1 MVPVQA
7 QWLLCDGTGLFDSYQ
22 IISFLTRVSQ
32 GVCFPLSIF
41 IDTPPPPSS
50 LPLPISTFSLLS
62 SIFLSSLLPY
72 ITPSRAATR
81 PEYRC
86 RCQMDRWESP
96 WFLAKIQT
104 PAFPLFS
111 YTWAAT
117 EIHTRPDKLL
127 WRCSCE
133 TICKHLN
140 ADKLCEPSFCCSHRH
155 GAAVSTSG
163 SEHESSTTQF
173 NVKRERSCFSPCF
186 SENHQLIVNAYVLEA
201 VTHDLSTEVKNHSGD
216 QR

>member
-41 IDTPPPPSS
+41 IDIHPPPPPSS

-117 EIHTRPDKLL
+117 EIHTIKNRDWQAATDVAHVKLSANT
-127 WRCSCE
+127 WMQISFVNHPFVAHTHTE
-133 TICKHLN
+133 Q
-140 ADKLCEPSFCCSHRH
+140 LCQRQGQNTSHPQH
-155 GAAVSTSG
+155 SLTW
-163 SEHESSTTQF
+163 
-173 NVKRERSCFSPCF
+173 RER
-186 SENHQLIVNAYVLEA
+186 EA
-201 VTHDLSTEVKNHSGD
+201 GSHPASLKITNL
-216 QR
+216 